1 MSCGVGRRLGSDPA
15 LLWLWCRPAATA
27 LIRPLCGGCDPKKKE
42 WGVSDESPSTNIIV
56 VVIVLLPKIVL
67 SFSWF
72 RNKDNDASYK
82 STTSS
87 GPGWSID
94 IPTFKIALSNL

>member
-1 MSCGVGRRLGSDPA
+1 M
-15 LLWLWCRPAATA
+15 
-27 LIRPLCGGCDPKKKE
+27 
-42 WGVSDESPSTNIIV
+42 SDESPSTNIIV

-94 IPTFKIALSNL
+94 IPTFKIALSNLGGLISKSDLPSTHCYRIFKLTKVAFENFP